1 MFVVTNLLY
10 NNKLYIGNTSKVKS
24 MNFFSFPNLYFLFE
38 LLTLALCILYIRR
51 IKGSIIKFLPLYVCA
66 IVLFDLIAF
75 YRRWAGLTNTWINDV
90 VIPFE
95 FCYLMLLFQCFLA
108 KKNLRKLVFLFFF
121 IYLIFFVADEI
132 IYRETYSRLYLRSYL
147 AGVIGLLI
155 IIVMYGY
162 ELLNSDKLF
171 RFYRQPEFWICAG
184 VLLFYLGTLPF
195 HLAWNIAS
203 VKFAKAYINT
213 KGIFY
218 SLICIMYLFFSI
230 SILCLKP
237 KTK

>member
-1 MFVVTNLLY
+1 
-10 NNKLYIGNTSKVKS
+10 
-24 MNFFSFPNLYFLFE
+24 MNFISFSNLYFLFE
-38 LLTLALCILYIRR
+38 VLALLLCIVYAKRV
-51 IKGSIIKFLPLYVCA
+51 KGSVIRFLPLYICA
-66 IVLFDLIAF
+66 IVLFDLVAF
-75 YRRWAGLTNTWINDV
+75 YRRYSGLSNTWINDV

-95 FCYLMLLFQCFLA
+95 FCYLMLLFRCFLV
-108 KKNLRKLVFLFFF
+108 KGNLRKIVIMFLG
-121 IYLIFFVADEI
+121 IYLIFFVADVVF
-132 IYRETYSRLYLRSYL
+132 YRETYSRLYLRSYL
-147 AGVIGLLI
+147 AGVLGLLV
-155 IIVMYGY
+155 IIVMYCY
-162 ELLNSDKLF
+162 ELMNSDKLF

-230 SILCLKP
+230 SIVCLKP

>member
-1 MFVVTNLLY
+1 
-10 NNKLYIGNTSKVKS
+10 

-38 LLTLALCILYIRR
+38 VLTLLLCIVYAKR
-51 IKGSIIKFLPLYVCA
+51 IKGSTIRLLPFYIGV
-66 IVLFDLIAF
+66 IVLFDIIAF
-75 YRRWAGLTNTWINDV
+75 YRRFSGLPNTWINDV

-95 FCYLMLLFQCFLA
+95 FCYLMLFCQSFLA
-108 KKNLRKLVFLFFF
+108 KKGLRNISLLFVF
-121 IYLIFFVADEI
+121 IYLIFFAADEI
-132 IYRETYSRLYLRSYL
+132 IYRKTYSRLYLRSYL
-147 AGVIGLLI
+147 AGVIGLLV
-155 IIVMYGY
+155 IIVMYVY
-162 ELLNSDKLF
+162 ELLNSDRLF

-195 HLAWNIAS
+195 HLAWNVAS

-237 KTK
+237 KAK

>member
-1 MFVVTNLLY
+1 MIL
-10 NNKLYIGNTSKVKS
+10 II
-24 MNFFSFPNLYFLFE
+24 LFE
-38 LLTLALCILYIRR
+38 
-51 IKGSIIKFLPLYVCA
+51 V
-66 IVLFDLIAF
+66 VAF
-75 YRRWAGLTNTWINDV
+75 YRRSAGLINSWINDM

-95 FCYLMLLFQCFLA
+95 FCFLMLLCRNFLI
-108 KKNLRKLVFLFFF
+108 KKKLKQLVLWIVLIYILFFA
-121 IYLIFFVADEI
+121 ADECF
-132 IYRETYSRLYLRSYL
+132 YRQTYSRLYLRSYM

-155 IIVMYGY
+155 IVVVYFY

-230 SILCLKP
+230 SIICLKP
-237 KTK
+237 KPKLSN